1 MVIDPILGYGLRPV
15 TLADQTTLAS
25 YFQSLAEP
33 LSDYTFSQLY
43 TWRNSLRT
51 FWTEI
56 AGNLCVFV
64 NGTGDLTL
72 LLPPIG
78 TGDGDRALRRAHEIM
93 DDYNA
98 SHGVR
103 DHSRVEYVSDEL
115 LPRFNSSGMNV
126 QPMGHDYLYETQRM
140 IDLLGGDLASKRQ
153 AKNRFMRQQEYR
165 VEAYDPA
172 FHFEACRAL
181 LNEWKDHQDTQHNAD
196 PTLNGIKRQKESLAC
211 ELCLE
216 CAGALNMKGMV
227 VTVRDPHG
235 NGAASDWAV
244 RAFTFGEYLG
254 ANQSSI
260 TIEKTDLECKGLAQ
274 FIFSEFCRT
283 AWSDRPLV
291 NVGDDWGLATLAWT
305 KQSYRPVKLLN
316 KYVMHMAAPVA
327 VSFAGNDSQPSAATT
342 PQTAPD
348 RAPEPARWGTG
359 GPPVIPRNSH
369 AHPSEPASELAL
381 PPFGVPADAPHHEPS
396 SHQASPTRIRSATIF
411 DVPAAVE
418 LEQTCFSAYK
428 LSRRQLRYLQKAPTA
443 VFVVAEHENEI
454 VGEGIALARR
464 HHRRGRTSAPTGRIY
479 SLAVKQSCRGQKIG
493 GRLLSAMIEGLI
505 ARGVGRIYLEVEA
518 SNAGAIALYAAHG
531 FRGIGQLPDYYGPAQ
546 HGLHMM
552 YDAAAPAELFPLA
565 HMR

>member
-78 TGDGDRALRRAHEIM
+78 EGNAGLALRRAHEIM

-103 DHSRVEYVSDEL
+103 DHTRVEYVSDEL
-115 LPRFNSSGMNV
+115 LARFDTAGMNI

-153 AKNRFMRQQEYR
+153 AKNRFMRQHEYR

-172 FHFEACRAL
+172 LHFEACRAL
-181 LNEWKDHQDTQHNAD
+181 LNEWKDHQDHQHNTD

-227 VTVRDPHG
+227 VTVRKPNG
-235 NGAASDWAV
+235 NDAASDWGI

-254 ANQSSI
+254 TNQSSI
-260 TIEKTDLECKGLAQ
+260 TIEKTDLDCKGLAQ

-283 AWSDRPLV
+283 AWADRPLV

-305 KQSYRPVKLLN
+305 KQSYRPVKLLH
-316 KYVMHMAAPVA
+316 KHVMHLAVPVV
-327 VSFAGNDSQPSAATT
+327 VSFAADAPEVIATNVIEPAASDHPGSPAAPLVASADVSQGVATIIRAATT
-342 PQTAPD
+342 
-348 RAPEPARWGTG
+348 
-359 GPPVIPRNSH
+359 
-369 AHPSEPASELAL
+369 L
-381 PPFGVPADAPHHEPS
+381 
-396 SHQASPTRIRSATIF
+396 

-443 VFVVAEHENEI
+443 VFVVAEREGEI

-464 HHRRGRTSAPTGRIY
+464 HHRRGRVSPPTGRIY
-479 SLAVKQSCRGQKIG
+479 SLAVKQSCRGRKIG
-493 GRLLSAMIEGLI
+493 ARLLAAMIEGLA
-505 ARGVGRIYLEVEA
+505 ARGVRRIYLEVEA

-531 FRGIGQLPDYYGPAQ
+531 FRSIGQLPDYYGPAH

-552 YDAAAPAELFPLA
+552 YDASAPAELFPLTHA
-565 HMR
+565 R

>member
-78 TGDGDRALRRAHEIM
+78 DEGGDRALRAAHEIM

-103 DHSRVEYVSDEL
+103 DHSRVEYISDEL
-115 LPRFNSSGMNV
+115 LARFDTSGMNV
-126 QPMGHDYLYETQRM
+126 QPMGHDYLYETRRM

-153 AKNRFMRQQEYR
+153 AKNRFMRQHEYR
-165 VEAYDPA
+165 VEPYDPA
-172 FHFEACRAL
+172 LHFEACRAL
-181 LNEWKDHQDTQHNAD
+181 LNEWKDHQDHQHNAD

-227 VTVRDPHG
+227 ITVRKPNG
-235 NGAASDWAV
+235 NDAMNDWGV

-254 ANQSSI
+254 QNQSSI
-260 TIEKTDLECKGLAQ
+260 TIEKTDLDCKGLAQ

-283 AWSDRPLV
+283 AWADRPLV

-305 KQSYRPVKLLN
+305 KQSYRPVKLLR
-316 KYVMHMAAPVA
+316 KHVMHLAAPIT
-327 VSFAGNDSQPSAATT
+327 VSFAADAPAEVIATNVIEPAADAPEVIATNVIAPAVADLPSA
-342 PQTAPD
+342 
-348 RAPEPARWGTG
+348 
-359 GPPVIPRNSH
+359 PVERPI
-369 AHPSEPASELAL
+369 A
-381 PPFGVPADAPHHEPS
+381 PADASQP
-396 SHQASPTRIRSATIF
+396 AATVIRSATTL
-411 DVPAAVE
+411 DVAAAVE

-443 VFVVAEHENEI
+443 VFVVAEREGEI

-479 SLAVKQSCRGQKIG
+479 SLAVKQSCRGRKIG
-493 GRLLSAMIEGLI
+493 ARLLTAMIEGLA
-505 ARGVGRIYLEVEA
+505 ARGIRRIYLEVEA
-518 SNAGAIALYAAHG
+518 INAGAIALYAAHG
-531 FRGIGQLPDYYGPAQ
+531 FRSIGELPDYYGPGQ

-552 YDAAAPAELFPLA
+552 YDASAPAELFPLVRA
-565 HMR
+565 R